1 MDQQSRYVLS
11 PKVDQL
17 QASLSIHV
25 REQDLQF
32 CTHHNFQLI
41 VRCLC
46 QYLRWHTGERPFVCS
61 WMFCG
66 KRFTRSD
73 ELQRH
78 RRTHTGEK
86 RFQCRECN
94 KKFMRSDHL
103 SKHIKTHYKV
113 RSSIDGFEV
122 RSPIE
127 VMDMLKQEKLEHES
141 GAESDSKGTEN
152 TSTPKSI
159 TTANGIVTSPELFL
173 LHRRVPFVNTHP

>member
-113 RSSIDGFEV
+113 
-122 RSPIE
+122 
-127 VMDMLKQEKLEHES
+127 Q
-141 GAESDSKGTEN
+141 SDSKGTEN